1 MRSSWLR
8 WLSRLGSLLVLGLG
22 LAAPVSLHA
31 APKVVAHPGPP
42 SSLSAIYGQAVPQLN
57 PSIRGPYVIPTG
69 TGFEIRDAALPAA
82 DPVGVWRAPGVIHD
96 VAYVPQE
103 AYGAGYGIYVFA
115 GAQGIA
121 MVDITTPSLP
131 VLIGSRVDPTPA
143 VLGAAVETSG
153 LVVSD
158 GASLQLYR
166 RTFPPLLGGP
176 PTLVPLTPI
185 TYADGRQVVAIRARA
200 DSFLVA
206 SARSAPGARI
216 FLTLYQLPSGATAAV
231 QLREVQVPLQT
242 PSDLAWKD
250 DLAFVAAGSG
260 GVVVANMRTGA
271 FHTTALPSNRA
282 VLALDVNDSLVVAG
296 VAAKGLAKYR
306 RSGALGDTLG
316 GYTVESL
323 GEEPTHVTLVG
334 TRAIIATQDVIT
346 PSEPDEVGR
355 SLIEVRDIDVPIAVA
370 PAGGTGRVR
379 RVVTAGGYAYV
390 ADYLGGLRVYRS
402 GVSDSSLVGVLPTPL
417 AAGVLDLAVD
427 AAHGRAYLASSAGG
441 LQVVDISDPASPT
454 LLATLLLAERAFTV
468 AVVDS
473 NTVIVGGR
481 GSSFGGATLVD
492 VSIPSAP
499 APLGHLLLEDPRAI
513 AVKDTVAFVADALQ
527 GVVSVGVGTPTN
539 PTMIGEPSGIGAE
552 DVDLTGNLLL
562 VATRT
567 AGLQIVD
574 ATVPTLLTL
583 RSTLPLPR
591 MFGVAGSGQSALALL
606 GDDQAAVIDL
616 SNSFQPVIR
625 GPVMLPGFARDA
637 SWVGDTVL
645 VAADY
650 SLERLLIVPAEQNVP
665 ALVIALDAGRPIAH
679 ISWDPVVRP
688 NMVGLRLYRDVLAPL
703 ANPGGESVNGDLLPP
718 SATTAV
724 DTLAAGITVRYRLEA
739 VLMDGSSI
747 EVARST
753 ATIPSSASVGHPYPN
768 PFRPGGSLIV
778 TVPLANGVANLRVT
792 IHDARGRLVRRIEL
806 PGLSSSGSGGFQQVT
821 WDGRD
826 GAGRIVPSGVYFM
839 ALEGQG
845 LSDAKR
851 IVVLR

>member
-1 MRSSWLR
+1 
-8 WLSRLGSLLVLGLG
+8 VT
-22 LAAPVSLHA
+22 
-31 APKVVAHPGPP
+31 VVGR
-42 SSLSAIYGQAVPQLN
+42 YF
-57 PSIRGPYVIPTG
+57 IPTG
-69 TGFEIRDAALPAA
+69 TGFEIRDAAPTS
-82 DPVGVWRAPGVIHD
+82 DPVGVWRAPGPILD
-96 VAYVPQE
+96 VAYGGGR
-103 AYGAGYGIYVFA
+103 AIYAFA

-131 VLIGSRVDPTPA
+131 ILTGSRVDPTPA
-143 VLGAAVETSG
+143 VLGTALQATNG

-158 GASLQLYR
+158 GTSIQLYR
-166 RTFPPLLGGP
+166 RTSQSAL
-176 PTLVPLTPI
+176 TPLTPI

-206 SARSAPGARI
+206 SARSAPGARTI
-216 FLTLYQLPSGATAAV
+216 LTLYQLPSAASAAI

-242 PSDLAWKD
+242 PSDLAWKE

-260 GVVVANMRTGA
+260 GVVVANMRTGS

-282 VLALDVNDSLVVAG
+282 VRALDVNDSLVVAG
-296 VAAKGLAKYR
+296 VAASGLAKLR
-306 RSGALGDTLG
+306 RSGAMGDTLG

-323 GEEPTHVTLVG
+323 EQEPTHVTLVG
-334 TRAIIATQDVIT
+334 TRAIVATQDVIT
-346 PSEPDEVGR
+346 ANEPDEVGR
-355 SLIEVRDIDVPIAVA
+355 SAIEVRDLDAPIAVP

-402 GVSDSSLVGVLPTPL
+402 SASDSSLVGVLPTTP
-417 AAGVLDLAVD
+417 AAAVLDLAVD
-427 AAHGRAYLASSAGG
+427 AAHGRAYLASSSSG
-441 LQVVDISDPASPT
+441 LQVVDVSDPASPT
-454 LLATLLLAERAFTV
+454 LLATLPLTERAFTV

-481 GSSFGGATLVD
+481 GVSFGGATLVD
-492 VSIPSAP
+492 VSIPTAP
-499 APLGHLLLEDPRAI
+499 APLGHLLLEDPRSI

-527 GVVSVGVGTPTN
+527 GLVSVGVGTPTN

-574 ATVPTLLTL
+574 ATLPTLLNL

-591 MFGVAGSGQSALALL
+591 MYGVAGSGQSALALL
-606 GDDQAAVIDL
+606 GDDQAVVVDL
-616 SNSFQPVIR
+616 SNSFQPAIR
-625 GPVMLPGFARDA
+625 GPVAFPGFARDA
-637 SWVGDTVL
+637 SWAGDTVL

-650 SLERLLIVPAEQNVP
+650 SLERLLIVPAEQSVP
-665 ALVIALDAGRPIAH
+665 ALVIAFDTGRPIAH

-688 NMVGLRLYRDVLAPL
+688 GLVGLRLYRDILAPL
-703 ANPGGESVNGDLLPP
+703 ADPGGESVNADLLPP
-718 SATTAV
+718 SATATI
-724 DTLAAGITVRYRLEA
+724 DTLTVGITIRYRLEA
-739 VLMDGSSI
+739 VLRDGSSI
-747 EVARST
+747 EVARGT
-753 ATIPSSASVGHPYPN
+753 ATIPSTASVGTPYPN

-778 TVPLANGVANLRVT
+778 TVPLANGVANLKVT

-806 PGLSSSGSGGFQQVT
+806 PGLSSSGSGGFRQVT

-839 ALEGQG
+839 ALRGEG

-851 IVVLR
+851 IVVLH